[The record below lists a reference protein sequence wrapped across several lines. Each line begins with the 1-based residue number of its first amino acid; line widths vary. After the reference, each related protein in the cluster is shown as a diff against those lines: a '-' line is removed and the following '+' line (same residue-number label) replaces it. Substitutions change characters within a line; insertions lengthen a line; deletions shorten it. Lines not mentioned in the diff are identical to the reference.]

1 MAAKTKIAW
10 NLPGFRALRTSPEV
24 LQNLQ
29 KRAERIADKAGPGF
43 VAAPAG
49 VTGGRGRGRAAVVA
63 ATRNANRKNAKDHT
77 LVKNLDA
84 GSDSGI

>member
-1 MAAKTKIAW
+1 MAGRVKLRW
-10 NLPGFRALRTSPEV
+10 NMPGFRALRTSPKM

-43 VAAPAG
+43 VVAPVG

-63 ATRNANRKNAKDHT
+63 AARNANRKNAKDHT

>member
-1 MAAKTKIAW
+1 MAARIKIAW
-10 NLPGFRALRTSPEV
+10 NLPGFRALRTSPKV

-43 VAAPAG
+43 MAAPVG

-84 GSDSGI
+84 GSDSGV

>member
-10 NLPGFRALRTSPEV
+10 NLAGFRALRTSPKM

-29 KRAERIADKAGPGF
+29 RRAERIADKAGPGF
-43 VAAPAG
+43 MATPSG

-77 LVKNLDA
+77 LMKNLDA
-84 GSDSGI
+84 GGDGGV

>member
-1 MAAKTKIAW
+1 MAGRVKLRW
-10 NLPGFRALRTSPEV
+10 NMPGFRALRTSPKM

-29 KRAERIADKAGPGF
+29 GRAERIADKAGPGF

-49 VTGGRGRGRAAVVA
+49 VTGGRGRGRVAVVA

>member
-1 MAAKTKIAW
+1 MAGRVKLRW
-10 NLPGFRALRTSPEV
+10 NMPGFRALRTSPKM

-43 VAAPAG
+43 MAAPVG

-84 GSDSGI
+84 GSDSGV